1 MDRRFPYLCCDARD
15 LCLFMPSDQT
25 LIFGIFAVLFVL
37 LVWGRIRYDLVAFGA
52 LVLAAALGLVPSDK
66 VFYGFGH
73 SAVAIIALVL
83 IVSRGL
89 VGSGAIEKL
98 ASRLLDAERPLPF
111 HIAIIAIVGA
121 GLSAIINNVAAL
133 AILMPLDVETAA
145 KAKRAVSQTLMPLS
159 FATILGGMITL
170 IGTPP
175 NIVISVYRQDAL
187 GAPFGMFDFAPVGLA
202 VAIVGITF
210 VSLIGWR
217 FLPKREGAHEQEAE
231 FAKGRYIAELLVGE
245 KTLAEGITVGDLYP
259 LAEEHD
265 LHILGL
271 VRRGTRLPGF
281 AARQDIR
288 AGDFVVVEGEPKSI
302 EVFMGKGALEF
313 SGSEKHSGGVTSG
326 GLTLTEAIVPDGAR
340 IAGRTARG
348 LKLLHLHSVTLLGV
362 SRNGKRF
369 RDRVRLLTVKPGD
382 VLLLLGTPER
392 NAAAASWLGVL
403 PIEGRATQVVQRSK
417 AGLSVGIFLVA
428 IGVAVLGWSSLPV
441 ALAAAVIGFI
451 AVGLVSGRE
460 VYDSIEWKVIVL
472 LASLIPLA
480 AAFEESGG
488 AELIA
493 FQILSVTAG
502 FPAWVSL
509 LVLMVVT
516 MTLSDFL
523 NNVATTLIAAP
534 IAIGLSTA
542 TGTNPDA
549 WLMAVAVAA
558 SCAFLT
564 PIGHKN
570 NTIILGPGGY
580 RFGDYWRMGLPL
592 EVLVVAVAMPAILI
606 FWPL

>member
-1 MDRRFPYLCCDARD
+1 
-15 LCLFMPSDQT
+15 MPSDQT
-25 LIFGIFAVLFVL
+25 LIFGIFAVLFAL

-52 LVLAAALGLVPSDK
+52 LVLAAALGLVPKSE
-66 VFYGFGH
+66 VFSGFGH

-98 ASRLLDAERPLPF
+98 AARLLDTDRPLPL
-111 HIAIIAIVGA
+111 HIAVMAVVGA
-121 GLSAIINNVAAL
+121 GVSAVINNVAAL
-133 AILMPLDVETAA
+133 ALLMPLDIETAG

-175 NIVISVYRQDAL
+175 NIVIAEYRQDAL
-187 GAPFGMFDFAPVGLA
+187 GEPFGMFDFAPVGLA
-202 VAIVGITF
+202 VAIAGIAF
-210 VSLIGWR
+210 VSLVGWR
-217 FLPKREGAHEQEAE
+217 LLPARKGALEQEAE
-231 FAKGRYIAELLVGE
+231 FAEGRYIAEVRVGE
-245 KTLAEGITVGDLYP
+245 KALEEEMTVADLYP
-259 LAEEHD
+259 LADEHD

-271 VRRGTRLPGF
+271 VRRGKRLPGF
-281 AARQDIR
+281 AGRQEIR
-288 AGDFVVVEGEPKSI
+288 AGDFIVVEGEPKSI
-302 EVFMGKGALEF
+302 EAFMGKGALEF
-313 SGSEKHSGGVTSG
+313 AGSEKHSGGVISG
-326 GLTLTEAIVPDGAR
+326 GLTLTEAIVPEGAR
-340 IAGRTARG
+340 IEGRTARS
-348 LKLLHLHSVTLLGV
+348 LRLLYRHSVTLLGV
-362 SRNGKRF
+362 SRNGQRF
-369 RDRVRLLTVKPGD
+369 RDRVRLLPIKAGD
-382 VLLLLGTPER
+382 VLLMLGTPQR
-392 NAAAASWLGVL
+392 NDAASAWLGVL
-403 PIEGRATQVVQRSK
+403 PIEGRKTQIVQRSK
-417 AGLSVGIFLVA
+417 AGLSIAMFLGA
-428 IGVAVLGWSSLPV
+428 ILAAVLGWTSLPV
-441 ALAAAVIGFI
+441 ALAAAVIGFV
-451 AVGLVSGRE
+451 AVGLVSGSE
-460 VYDSIEWKVIVL
+460 VYESVEWKVIVL

-480 AAFEESGG
+480 EAFERSGG

-493 FQILSVTAG
+493 SQILSVTEG

-534 IAIGLSTA
+534 IAVGMAAA

-580 RFGDYWRMGLPL
+580 HFGDYWRMGLPL
-592 EVLVVAVAMPAILI
+592 EILVIAVAMPAILI

>member
-1 MDRRFPYLCCDARD
+1 
-15 LCLFMPSDQT
+15 MPSDQT
-25 LIFGIFAVLFVL
+25 LIISIFVVLFVL

-52 LVLAAALGLVPSDK
+52 LVLAAVLGLVPTNK
-66 VFYGFGH
+66 VFSGFGH

-98 ASRLLDAERPLPF
+98 AQRLLDSDRPLPL
-111 HIAIIAIVGA
+111 HIAVMAIVGA
-121 GLSAIINNVAAL
+121 GLSAVINNVAAL
-133 AILMPLDVETAA
+133 ALLMPLDIDTAS
-145 KAKRAVSQTLMPLS
+145 KAKRAVSLSLMPLS

-175 NIVISVYRQDAL
+175 NIVIAAYRQDVL
-187 GAPFGMFDFAPVGLA
+187 GEPFGMFDFAPVGLT
-202 VAIVGITF
+202 VAIVGIAF

-217 FLPKREGAHEQEAE
+217 LLPKREGALEQEPE
-231 FAKGRYIAELLVGE
+231 FAKGRYIAELRVGDKSLKE
-245 KTLAEGITVGDLYP
+245 KTTVSDLYP
-259 LAEEHD
+259 LADKHD

-271 VRRGTRLPGF
+271 VRRGKRLPGL

-288 AGDFVVVEGEPKSI
+288 AGDFIVVEGEPKSI
-302 EVFMGKGALEF
+302 EAFMGQGSLEF
-313 SGSEKHSGGVTSG
+313 SGNEKHSGSVTSG
-326 GLTLTEAIVPDGAR
+326 GLKLTEAIVPEGAR
-340 IAGRTARG
+340 IEGRTARG
-348 LKLLHLHSVTLLGV
+348 LKLLYSHSVTLLGV
-362 SRNGKRF
+362 SRNGQRF
-369 RDRVRLLTVKPGD
+369 TDRVRLLTIKPGD
-382 VLLLLGTPER
+382 VLLLLGAPER
-392 NAAAASWLGVL
+392 NAEAVSKMGVL
-403 PIEGRATQVVQRSK
+403 PLEGRETQVVQRSK
-417 AGLSVGIFLVA
+417 ASLSIGIFLAA
-428 IGVAVLGWSSLPV
+428 IAAAVIGWVSLPV
-441 ALAAAVIGFI
+441 ALAAAVIALI
-451 AVGLVSGRE
+451 AVGLVSGSE

-480 AAFEESGG
+480 EAFENSGG

-493 FQILSVTAG
+493 SQILSVTQG

-509 LVLMVVT
+509 LALMVVT

-534 IAIGLSTA
+534 IAIGMAAA
-542 TGTNPDA
+542 TSTNPDA
-549 WLMAVAVAA
+549 WLMTVAVAA

-580 RFGDYWRMGLPL
+580 RFGDYWRMGLLL
-592 EVLVVAVAMPAILI
+592 EVLVIAVAFPMILI
-606 FWPL
+606 VWPL

>member
-1 MDRRFPYLCCDARD
+1 
-15 LCLFMPSDQT
+15 MPSDQT
-25 LIFGIFAVLFVL
+25 LIFGIFGILFVL

-52 LVLAAALGLVPSDK
+52 LILAALLGLVEKKD
-66 VFYGFGH
+66 VFSGFGH

-83 IVSRGL
+83 IVSKGL

-98 ASRLLDAERPLPF
+98 AERLLDSERPLPL
-111 HIAIIAIVGA
+111 HIAVMAIVGA
-121 GLSAIINNVAAL
+121 GISAIINNVAAL
-133 AILMPLDVETAA
+133 ALLMPLDVETAA
-145 KAKRAVSQTLMPLS
+145 KAKRAVGRSLMPLS

-175 NIVISVYRQDAL
+175 NIVIAEYRQDAL
-187 GAPFGMFDFAPVGLA
+187 GESFGMFDFAPVGLA
-202 VAIVGITF
+202 VAIAGIAF
-210 VSLIGWR
+210 VSLVGWR
-217 FLPKREGAHEQEAE
+217 FLPNRDGSKEQEATFE
-231 FAKGRYIAELLVGE
+231 EGRYIAEVRVGE
-245 KTLAEGITVGDLYP
+245 KALEDGLVVRDLYP
-259 LAEEHD
+259 LADEHD
-265 LHILGL
+265 VHILGL
-271 VRRGTRLPGF
+271 VRRGKRQPGF
-281 AARQDIR
+281 SARQEIR
-288 AGDFVVVEGEPKSI
+288 ASDFLVVEGEPKSI
-302 EVFMGKGALEF
+302 EAFMGKNDMEF
-313 SGSEKHSGGVTSG
+313 AGSEKQPKGVSAG
-326 GLTLTEAIVPDGAR
+326 GLTLTEAIVPEGSR
-340 IAGRTARG
+340 IDGRTARG
-348 LKLLHLHSVTLLGV
+348 LQLLYRHSVTLLGV
-362 SRNGKRF
+362 SRNGERF
-369 RDRVRLLTVKPGD
+369 RDRVRLLTIKPGD

-403 PIEGRATQVVQRSK
+403 PLEGRETAVVQRSK
-417 AGLSVGIFLVA
+417 AGLSIGLFLAA
-428 IGVAVLGWSSLPV
+428 IAVAVLGFAPLVVS
-441 ALAAAVIGFI
+441 LAAAVVGFI

-480 AAFEESGG
+480 DAFEQSGG

-493 FQILSVTAG
+493 SQILAWTEG

-509 LVLMVVT
+509 LVLFVVT

-534 IAIGLSTA
+534 IAIGMAGA
-542 TGTNPDA
+542 TSTNPDA

-592 EVLVVAVAMPAILI
+592 EILVIAVALPTILVV
-606 FWPL
+606 WPL